1 MWAIIVALDNW
12 SKILKSTTIIHQI
25 LNNWK
30 GWLFKEHIQLKL
42 WILYCSVIWTSYITI
57 NLIDVSFI
65 FNNNTIITNKLSLSD
80 FGTLSSLEKILIVL
94 PPFSKLSSKSTPTT
108 AIPIV
113 FEIWYLWYVLTASGF
128 IPSFFLAI

>member
-30 GWLFKEHIQLKL
+30 GWIFKEHIQLKL

-94 PPFSKLSSKSTPTT
+94 PPFSKLYSKLIPT
-108 AIPIV
+108 IEILIV